1 MGLFDFASN
10 IGKKLFGGDDDPAEK
25 IQEHIQNDNP
35 GMSNLKV
42 EVNDGVATIHGDA
55 ESPEALEKA
64 ILMAGNAM
72 GIQEVQ
78 ASEATVSGQQAQFAG
93 DDEFYVIESG
103 DSLWKIA
110 EKAYGNGA
118 KYTAIFDAN
127 REVITDPDKIFLGQ
141 KIRIPKGI

>member
-25 IQEHIQNDNP
+25 IQEHIEQANP
-35 GMSNLKV
+35 GVSGLKV
-42 EVNDGVATIHGDA
+42 EVNDGVATIKGDA

-72 GIQEVQ
+72 GIESVQ
-78 ASEATVSGQQAQFAG
+78 AADATVAGQTAQYGG
-93 DDEFYVIESG
+93 DDEFYIIEKG
-103 DSLWKIA
+103 DTLWKIA
-110 EKAYGNGA
+110 EKAYGNGS

-127 REVITDPDKIFLGQ
+127 REVIEDPDLIFPGQ
-141 KIRIPKGI
+141 KIRIPKSL